1 MYIEN
6 QKQCKKTTLLLL
18 FSAKNVKFIWCL
30 EDKVRWWLFRVYQAL
45 SLVGP
50 VCCCLLYSLKLLAF
64 LLCKTQRWKD
74 GKISI
79 MQYKKKKILYLGG
92 FQVLI
97 HFCLSLPLSTAA
109 LVFFFSKSFPLP
121 DISQHKLKQFA
132 AKLWMSLLC
141 GNEFNKDLYMC
152 VHYSLIPSIR

>member
-1 MYIEN
+1 MEN

-30 EDKVRWWLFRVYQAL
+30 EDKVRWWLFRVYQVL

-50 VCCCLLYSLKLLAF
+50 VLLLAQVTSF
-64 LLCKTQRWKD
+64 SSLQNSEVEGWDNKHNA
-74 GKISI
+74 I
-79 MQYKKKKILYLGG
+79 KKKKSLYLGG
-92 FQVLI
+92 FQTLI

-109 LVFFFSKSFPLP
+109 LVSAFSKSFPLP

-132 AKLWMSLLC
+132 AKLWISLLC
-141 GNEFNKDLYMC
+141 GNQFNKDLCMC